1 MTSSNAVAVAI
12 VGIACGLG
20 GGIGMRDSSSQSAS
34 MTATVAEYSEFD
46 LLVSARYQFMAN
58 CWLYPRGKP
67 ARVGIVRGERREC
80 GEAIGRFEI
89 RRKRDEGGTKRRTKM
104 KIECRLAL
112 LDATKEGTVGGQM
125 RCRLRDRSFEEAS
138 RDEIQ
143 INSEISEV

>member
-1 MTSSNAVAVAI
+1 
-12 VGIACGLG
+12 
-20 GGIGMRDSSSQSAS
+20 
-34 MTATVAEYSEFD
+34 
-46 LLVSARYQFMAN
+46 
-58 CWLYPRGKP
+58 
-67 ARVGIVRGERREC
+67 
-80 GEAIGRFEI
+80 
-89 RRKRDEGGTKRRTKM
+89 M